1 MIMINLEKY
10 ENDLI
15 KKNDLTGKQKFQI
28 WRESRLQNFNEIVS
42 IVNKYDCH
50 NFDENGVLVVNGIEE
65 FGSPCPSRVNV
76 NGVNFFLYKGFTM
89 KISITRIVIY
99 LEDVE
104 IFNTPLKKVKSF
116 EWNGL

>member
-1 MIMINLEKY
+1 MINLQKH

-15 KKNDLTGKQKFQI
+15 KRNDLTDKQKFKM
-28 WRESRLQNFNEIVS
+28 WKKLRLQNFDEIIS

-65 FGSPCPSRVNV
+65 FGSLCSSRVNI

-104 IFNTPLKKVKSF
+104 IFNISFKKVKSF

>member
-1 MIMINLEKY
+1 MINLEKY

-15 KKNDLTGKQKFQI
+15 KKNDLTGKQKFQM
-28 WRESRLQNFNEIVS
+28 WRELRLQNFNEIVS
-42 IVNKYDCH
+42 IVNKYY
-50 NFDENGVLVVNGIEE
+50 FDENGVLVVNGIEE

-116 EWNGL
+116 QWNGL

>member
-1 MIMINLEKY
+1 MIMINLEKH

-15 KKNDLTGKQKFQI
+15 RRTDLTNKEKFQM
-28 WRESRLQNFNEIVS
+28 WKESRLQNFDEIVS

-65 FGSPCPSRVNV
+65 FGSPCPLRVNV

-104 IFNTPLKKVKSF
+104 IFNISFKKVKSF
-116 EWNGL
+116 EWNSL

>member
-1 MIMINLEKY
+1 MINLQKH

-15 KKNDLTGKQKFQI
+15 KRNDLTDKQKFKM
-28 WRESRLQNFNEIVS
+28 WKKLRLQNFDEIIS
-42 IVNKYDCH
+42 IVNKYDYH

-65 FGSPCPSRVNV
+65 FGSPCPSRVNI

-104 IFNTPLKKVKSF
+104 IFNISFKKVKSF

>member
-1 MIMINLEKY
+1 MINLQKH

-15 KKNDLTGKQKFQI
+15 KRNDLTDKQKYKM
-28 WRESRLQNFNEIVS
+28 WKKLRLQNFDEIIS
-42 IVNKYDCH
+42 IVNIYDYH

-65 FGSPCPSRVNV
+65 FGSPCPSRVNI

-89 KISITRIVIY
+89 KISIARIVIY

-104 IFNTPLKKVKSF
+104 IFNISFKKVKSF

>member
-1 MIMINLEKY
+1 MINLERH

-15 KKNDLTGKQKFQI
+15 KRTDLTNKQKFQM
-28 WRESRLQNFNEIVS
+28 WQELRLLNFDEIVS
-42 IVNKYDCH
+42 IVNKHNCH

-65 FGSPCPSRVNV
+65 FGSPCPSRVNI

-99 LEDVE
+99 LKDVE
-104 IFNTPLKKVKSF
+104 IFNTSLKKVKSF
-116 EWNGL
+116 QWNGL